1 MWEKVT
7 EINERVAL
15 SYDKTISIN
24 SKGLARLVDT
34 KERSQSARE
43 LFMSKSYVFAAV
55 LFDLD
60 GVILDTTALH
70 YRVWMEFGLA
80 HGHLP
85 TQAELV
91 ATNGVRAAETV
102 QTWLGTAVNTEQAEA
117 HAAELSEKI
126 TKMLGTETVPAVP
139 GVQNFVTALA
149 AAGIPRAVATS
160 ATPINAALSL
170 SCVNLANSFGAI
182 VTAADVTRGKPD
194 PEPYLKAAAALGVS
208 ASRCVVFED
217 SVFGIRAAKAAGAKC
232 AALATT
238 FPRETLLA
246 EQPDWLIA
254 DFLTVPAEL
263 RP

>member
-1 MWEKVT
+1 MT
-7 EINERVAL
+7 
-15 SYDKTISIN
+15 
-24 SKGLARLVDT
+24 
-34 KERSQSARE
+34 
-43 LFMSKSYVFAAV
+43 KSYPFSAV

-70 YRVWMEFGLA
+70 YRVWTEFGLA
-80 HGHLP
+80 HGHAP
-85 TQAELV
+85 THAELV

-102 QTWLGTAVNTEQAEA
+102 KTWLDAKVSDEQADEY
-117 HAAELSEKI
+117 AAQLSEKI
-126 TKMLGTETVPAVP
+126 TAMLQTETVPAVR
-139 GVQNFVTALA
+139 GVQNFVTALS

-160 ATPINAALSL
+160 ATPENAALSL

-182 VTAADVTRGKPD
+182 ITAADVTRGKPD
-194 PEPYLKAAAALGVS
+194 PEPYLKAAAALGVQ
-208 ASRCVVFED
+208 ASRCVVIED

-232 AALATT
+232 AALLTT

-246 EQPDWLIA
+246 ENPDWLFE